1 VTRPLLRGT
10 VTPVRSTDRA
20 AELVVLGPSLGT
32 TTALWDA
39 VAADLAADHRVLRF
53 DLPGHGSSP
62 VASEPF
68 TVADLA
74 DAVIDLV
81 DSVGGGAFAY
91 AGISAGGAVGL
102 ELALHY
108 PHRISSLAV
117 ICSAARIGSAE
128 GWRERAERARR
139 SGTASLVSL
148 SAERWYAPG
157 FLDARPAAGAPALA
171 ALVDVDDESYALCC
185 EALGDFDAR
194 DAARDIRVPTL
205 CAAGEF
211 DLATPPPQL
220 EALAASIPGAV
231 YRLIEGTAHLPA
243 TERPDVVA
251 ALLRSRLGGMRVR
264 REVLGDV
271 HVDRATAGSTA
282 ETADFQAFI
291 TRYAWGEI
299 WSRPALPRRD
309 RSLLTIAAL
318 VTGNHQ
324 HELAMH
330 VRAALTNGLSRLE
343 IAEAIMH
350 TAVYAGVPTANSAF
364 DTAKSVFAELDR

>member
-32 TTALWDA
+32 TTAQWDA
-39 VAADLAADHRVLRF
+39 VAADLAADRRVLRF

-108 PHRISSLAV
+108 PHRVSSLAV

-157 FLDARPAAGAPALA
+157 FLDAQPAAGAPALA

-251 ALLRSRLGGMRVR
+251 AL
-264 REVLGDV
+264 

-299 WSRPALPRRD
+299 WSRPALPHRD

-350 TAVYAGVPTANSAF
+350 TAVYAGVPAANSAF
-364 DTAKSVFAELDR
+364 DTAKSVFAELDK